1 MSERDECNDKSG
13 RKSWSKLQVQLWVSK
28 KKKKNLIND
37 TKKTKQKKQ
46 WQRKIPSSIVNLKG
60 KIFYS
65 GLKLFFFI
73 DKYMVIKLTNLTPE
87 IESQIVK

>member
-1 MSERDECNDKSG
+1 MTLKN
-13 RKSWSKLQVQLWVSK
+13 K
-28 KKKKNLIND
+28 KKKW
-37 TKKTKQKKQ
+37 QK
-46 WQRKIPSSIVNLKG
+46 KIPSNIVNFKG

-65 GLKLFFFI
+65 GLKLVFI